1 MNSKKLLTIGVVA
14 LIAALAVAGASAAWL
29 TSTAS
34 ADNSMTPATVEI
46 EIIESDFSPPDEI
59 RANEPITKKVAVR
72 NKDSETGKPRTYAY
86 IRVAIVPVWR
96 NADGSGTGLPTDN
109 VQLKVL
115 HGDGYRWFEHGG
127 YYYYKDPVEPG
138 ATTEL
143 LLESYKVT
151 SLPEE
156 YKGKKLEITILASAI
171 QAIGNA
177 KENWPA
183 EAVAKLNPMPDSDAN
198 P

>member
-14 LIAALAVAGASAAWL
+14 LIAVLAVAGASAAWL

-46 EIIESDFSPPDEI
+46 SI
-59 RANEPITKKVAVR
+59 NEVFEGPQTVTAGVEV
-72 NKDSETGKPRTYAY
+72 NKDVSVTNYLTGTNGRPGTHAY

-96 NADGSGTGLPTDN
+96 NPDGSGSGLPVDN
-109 VQLKVL
+109 VSLNVNT
-115 HGDGYRWFEHGG
+115 GDGSKWFEHGG

-143 LLESYKVT
+143 LLESYEVT